1 MNYQL
6 LTISYFLWKRI
17 MQDCK
22 MKMRNHDYWSR
33 ESIEAILP
41 RRCLLTSSALD
52 GRAWATKIPWIHQK
66 KSKGEQSKKIHCLR
80 DWNIMQMVEKNGNR
94 PKVGTRKVVYV
105 VCRYVCYHVDGKSWD
120 FIDLIIALRILF
132 RPQDFETISQFYF

>member
-1 MNYQL
+1 M
-6 LTISYFLWKRI
+6 II
-17 MQDCK
+17 GA
-22 MKMRNHDYWSR
+22 HG

-105 VCRYVCYHVDGKSWD
+105 VSRYVCYHMDGKIWN
-120 FIDLIIALRILF
+120 FLDLIMPWIHQKKSKGEQSEKIHCLCDWNIM
-132 RPQDFETISQFYF
+132 QMVKKW